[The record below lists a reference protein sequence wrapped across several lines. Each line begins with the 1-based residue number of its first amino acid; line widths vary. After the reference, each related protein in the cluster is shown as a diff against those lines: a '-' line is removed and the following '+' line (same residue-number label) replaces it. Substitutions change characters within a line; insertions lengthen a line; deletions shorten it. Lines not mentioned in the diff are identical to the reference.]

1 VISAVL
7 PVLLALCKGSHPL
20 KDFLQ
25 LSFAGLA
32 LGSLYALVALG
43 FVIIYKAT
51 GVINFAQG
59 GLVVLGG
66 YLAYNAHNT
75 WSVPFYLSIPLAMVL
90 CALVGASVERTV
102 LRRMVGQPVFAVI
115 MVTIGLLFIIEQ
127 VVTGV
132 WGFNRLAMGDPW
144 GIHKF
149 TVGGVVL
156 SVVSLWT
163 IVLAGVV
170 MLAFFLFFRYSRL
183 GVAMR
188 ATAFDQEAA
197 IANGISARRI
207 FALSWAIAGAVATL
221 AGVLLAS
228 GGAGINPDIEFVAL
242 LAFPAI
248 ILGGLD
254 SPTGAVVGG
263 IIIGITQTITAGYQ
277 PDCATFLG
285 SGFSAVMPYV
295 VMIIIL
301 LIKPYGLFG
310 TREVRRV

>member
-1 VISAVL
+1 VTEAA
-7 PVLLALCKGSHPL
+7 LLGAIGQHTL

-25 LSFAGLA
+25 LCFAGLA
-32 LGSLYALVALG
+32 VGALYALVALG
-43 FVIIYKAT
+43 FVVIYKAT

-59 GLVVLGG
+59 GLLLLGA
-66 YLAYNAHNT
+66 YLTYNVHTT
-75 WSVPFYLSIPLAMVL
+75 WSVPFYLSIPVAMVL
-90 CALVGASVERTV
+90 CGLVGAAVERVV

-132 WGFNRLAMGDPW
+132 WGFDRLELGDPW
-144 GIHKF
+144 GVSTIHA
-149 TVGGVVL
+149 GSVVL
-156 SVVSLWT
+156 SMRDIWT
-163 IVLAGVV
+163 IVLAALV
-170 MLAFFLFFRYSRL
+170 MLLFFAFFRYSRL

-207 FALSWAIAGAVATL
+207 FALSWAIAAAVATL
-221 AGVLLAS
+221 AGVMMTA
-228 GGAGINPDIEFVAL
+228 GGGGVRPDIEFIAL

-254 SPTGAVVGG
+254 SPAGAVVGG
-263 IIIGITQTITAGYQ
+263 LIMGVSQTLTAGYQ
-277 PDCATFLG
+277 RDYAPWLG
-285 SGFSAVMPYV
+285 EGFSAVMPYV
-295 VMIIIL
+295 VMIVIL
-301 LIKPYGLFG
+301 LVRPYGLFG